1 MIRRPPSS
9 TLFPYTTLFRSRS
22 DRRDPVDASRQD
34 RSRRASGANACEHAA
49 GRRLDRAAH
58 GHRTARRRDRGGAVE
73 AGVGRSGGQL
83 LPPWRSF
90 AAGRPTHCPPARR
103 LRGGNFLARS
113 LRWAHGGGSIGRAR
127 PPTWEQGAIGVAQSG
142 AVLHGVEN
150 LVGHTSVNAMSK
162 RWPVVAGSDPSLSLY
177 HLLDPDVLANPYPLY
192 RRLQTEDP
200 VHWDP
205 YLHAWV
211 VSRYADVVTVLQRFS
226 AARTPSPEQLTALGL
241 PELNPI
247 AQVLVR
253 QMLFMDVP
261 VADRDQLKVWSKDFS
276 EMLGNFQHNPGRG
289 ALMLKTIEEMTAY
302 FRVRLREQERQ
313 PREGVIQALMS
324 AEIDGDRLS
333 EEEVIANSIITMTG
347 GQETTTNLI
356 GNGLL
361 SLLRNPEEL
370 ELLRADSALLPS
382 AIEELLRF
390 ESPIQYTTRLAPG
403 DVELGGKPVRK
414 RQAVVALMGAAN
426 RDPEHFP
433 DPDRLDIRRRDNRH
447 VAFGWAAHYCFGAPL
462 ARRSEERRVG
472 KECRSRWSPY
482 H

>member
-1 MIRRPPSS
+1 
-9 TLFPYTTLFRSRS
+9 
-22 DRRDPVDASRQD
+22 
-34 RSRRASGANACEHAA
+34 
-49 GRRLDRAAH
+49 
-58 GHRTARRRDRGGAVE
+58 
-73 AGVGRSGGQL
+73 
-83 LPPWRSF
+83 
-90 AAGRPTHCPPARR
+90 
-103 LRGGNFLARS
+103 
-113 LRWAHGGGSIGRAR
+113 
-127 PPTWEQGAIGVAQSG
+127 
-142 AVLHGVEN
+142 
-150 LVGHTSVNAMSK
+150 MSK

-226 AARTPSPEQLTALGL
+226 AARTPSPEQLTALDL
-241 PELNPI
+241 PDLNPI

-253 QMLFMDVP
+253 QMLFMDAPSHTRLRALAAAAFTPSRAEALRSHIQDIVDGLIDAVLPRGRMEVISDLADLLPATVTAELMGVP

-462 ARRSEERRVG
+462 ARIEGQIAFSTVLSRVPDLALEPGPLVWRRNMAFRGLEALPVAWD
-472 KECRSRWSPY
+472 RA
-482 H
+482 HTV